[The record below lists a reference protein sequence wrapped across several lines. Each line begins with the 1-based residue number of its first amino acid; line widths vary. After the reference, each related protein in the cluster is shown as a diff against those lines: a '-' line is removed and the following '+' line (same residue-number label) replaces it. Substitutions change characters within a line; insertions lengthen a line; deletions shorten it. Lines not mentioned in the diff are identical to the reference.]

1 LATSPSGYFL
11 VTVLRLANG
20 QKLLVN
26 RGWMPAAIA
35 HAGAWDKP
43 EVRCLLALAF
53 FCCLSTS
60 PRWYSR

>member
-11 VTVLRLANG
+11 VTVLRMAHG

-35 HAGAWDKP
+35 HAGSWDKP
-43 EVRCLLALAF
+43 EVRFLLALAI
-53 FCCLSTS
+53 FCC
-60 PRWYSR
+60 